1 MSTPVES
8 ILYDLRYALHQL
20 RQSPGFAITAILTLA
35 LGIGVSAAMFSVID
49 AVILRPL
56 PYKNADRVVLVQ
68 ARAANYEHP
77 ESWPE
82 YQDMRR
88 LNRTFSVL
96 AGVRDDGGVTLSQ
109 GNQAIY
115 LHSVRG
121 TDNFFD
127 LYGVKPLL
135 GRTYLPG
142 EDQNGRNDVVVLSYE
157 VWQQSFGGEKN
168 VVGKIVHLD
177 GAPTTV
183 IGVMPAGFRVRF
195 DARNV
200 VYTPLH
206 LSAFQIQ
213 NRGAHWLPIYGR
225 LKPGVTL
232 AQANADMNH
241 VVNEMGKQFS
251 NVDQGMTARIIP
263 IVDSLHTNQYN
274 HNDRPVIWLLL
285 AAVFAVLLIACINV
299 AGLLLAR
306 GLLREREMALR
317 AALGAGR
324 RRLASQTLTESV
336 LLGLGG
342 GVAGVILA
350 NLLLA
355 AMQQFLAKAFQ
366 RGGSVHLNLLVLVAT
381 LVLSVLSSMAVGLLP
396 AWRAARMDP
405 NHALKAGGNA
415 GTTRQ
420 QHRLRSIFVVV
431 QVALSVMLLLCSGL
445 LLMGLRNMLLTNL
458 GYNPK
463 HLLTLEVD
471 IPTADYADRDFV
483 QALVQ
488 PLEASV
494 QSIPGVT
501 AVGSNDILPVYDY
514 GWNDDLAVVGKPVDP
529 IGKERLTEMRFVT
542 PGYFAAMQLPILQ
555 GRDLT
560 TQDVTKAQPVAVVN
574 DAWVKEFLGEK
585 EDPLAQAFVGGFS
598 WDPHTAIVGVARSGR
613 QNIMRLPMPEAD
625 FPMAQMSQAWRAF
638 VPNFYLFIRTSVP
651 PESIIPQLR
660 SALHDV
666 APNVAFRTPET
677 MEAVLDDAL
686 VTNRMLSW
694 LFGIFAAI
702 AVLLTAIGIYGLLS
716 QEVASR
722 ARDIGIRMAL
732 GETRNG
738 VARLVLVRTILLLGM
753 GTAIGLAGVLL
764 ARQLLSALLTIQF
777 MQDGWAAVIATALIL
792 AAIGL
797 VAAYLPARRAAS
809 IDPMQ
814 ALRSE

>member
-1 MSTPVES
+1 MSTPLES
-8 ILYDLRYALHQL
+8 MSYDLRYALRQL
-20 RQSPGFAITAILTLA
+20 RQSPGFAVTAILTLA

-49 AVILRPL
+49 AVILHAL
-56 PYKNADRVVLVQ
+56 PYKNVDRIVQ
-68 ARAANYEHP
+68 VKTRDVNFHHP
-77 ESWPE
+77 QSWPE

-88 LNRTFSVL
+88 LNSTFSVL
-96 AGVRDDGGVTLSQ
+96 AGIRDDGGVTLSQ

-206 LSAFQIQ
+206 LSAIELKS
-213 NRGAHWLPIYGR
+213 RGAHWLPIYGR

-232 AQANADMNH
+232 AQAHADMNY
-241 VVNEMGKQFS
+241 VLAEMNMQFPAI
-251 NVDQGMTARIIP
+251 DKGMTAQIIP

-306 GLLREREMALR
+306 GMLREREMALR

-342 GVAGVILA
+342 GVAGIILE

-366 RGGSVHLNLLVLVAT
+366 CGGNVHLNLPVLAAT
-381 LVLSVLSSMAVGLLP
+381 LVLAVVSSIAVGLVP
-396 AWRAARMDP
+396 AWHAVRMDP
-405 NHALKAGGNA
+405 NRALKAGGNA

-420 QHRLRSIFVVV
+420 QHRLRSSFVVV

-445 LLMGLRNMLLTNL
+445 LLLGLRGMLLTDL

-471 IPTADYADRDFV
+471 IPAADYTGRDFV
-483 QALVQ
+483 QTLVQ

-494 QSIPGVT
+494 QSIPGVM
-501 AVGSNDILPVYDY
+501 AVGSNDLMPIQES
-514 GWNDDLAVVGKPVDP
+514 GWNDDLSVVGKPVDP
-529 IGKERLTEMRFVT
+529 YDKPRLTEIRFVT
-542 PGYFAAMQLPILQ
+542 PGYFAAMQLPILK

-560 TQDVTKAQPVAVVN
+560 AQDVAKTQPVAVVN
-574 DAWVKEFLGEK
+574 DAWVKEFLGK
-585 EDPLAQAFVGGFS
+585 NEDPLVQAFVGVFS
-598 WDPHTAIVGVARSGR
+598 GEPHTVIVGVAGSGR
-613 QNIMRLPMPEAD
+613 QDIMQPPMPEAD
-625 FPMAQMSQAWRAF
+625 FPMTQMSQSWYAF

-660 SALHDV
+660 SALHNV

-677 MEAVLDDAL
+677 MEEVLDDAR

-722 ARDIGIRMAL
+722 SRDIGIRMAL

-777 MQDGWAAVIATALIL
+777 MQDGWAAVVATALIL

-797 VAAYLPARRAAS
+797 VAAYIPARRAAS

>member
-381 LVLSVLSSMAVGLLP
+381 L
-396 AWRAARMDP
+396 
-405 NHALKAGGNA
+405 
-415 GTTRQ
+415 
-420 QHRLRSIFVVV
+420 
-431 QVALSVMLLLCSGL
+431 
-445 LLMGLRNMLLTNL
+445 
-458 GYNPK
+458 
-463 HLLTLEVD
+463 E
-471 IPTADYADRDFV
+471 
-483 QALVQ
+483 
-488 PLEASV
+488 
-494 QSIPGVT
+494 
-501 AVGSNDILPVYDY
+501 
-514 GWNDDLAVVGKPVDP
+514 P
-529 IGKERLTEMRFVT
+529 I
-542 PGYFAAMQLPILQ
+542 
-555 GRDLT
+555 
-560 TQDVTKAQPVAVVN
+560 
-574 DAWVKEFLGEK
+574 
-585 EDPLAQAFVGGFS
+585 S
-598 WDPHTAIVGVARSGR
+598 
-613 QNIMRLPMPEAD
+613 
-625 FPMAQMSQAWRAF
+625 
-638 VPNFYLFIRTSVP
+638 
-651 PESIIPQLR
+651 
-660 SALHDV
+660 
-666 APNVAFRTPET
+666 
-677 MEAVLDDAL
+677 
-686 VTNRMLSW
+686 
-694 LFGIFAAI
+694 
-702 AVLLTAIGIYGLLS
+702 
-716 QEVASR
+716 
-722 ARDIGIRMAL
+722 
-732 GETRNG
+732 
-738 VARLVLVRTILLLGM
+738 
-753 GTAIGLAGVLL
+753 
-764 ARQLLSALLTIQF
+764 
-777 MQDGWAAVIATALIL
+777 
-792 AAIGL
+792 
-797 VAAYLPARRAAS
+797 
-809 IDPMQ
+809 
-814 ALRSE
+814 